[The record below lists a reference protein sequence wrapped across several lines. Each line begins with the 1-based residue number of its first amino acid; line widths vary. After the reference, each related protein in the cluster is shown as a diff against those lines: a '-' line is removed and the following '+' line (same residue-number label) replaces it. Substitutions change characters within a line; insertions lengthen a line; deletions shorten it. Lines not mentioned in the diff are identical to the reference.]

1 MSTGEHQRYRFGP
14 LERRGLIG
22 SLRPSQVFI
31 IAASL
36 TGAVAL
42 MRSLSSGAGVAAAL
56 ALVLASVVFCFWPIS
71 GRSAEE
77 WLPIVGRHAARRFRG
92 RHVQLSPAPQAGTRP
107 TTDGRPE
114 PIAALPEAARDL
126 ELLAAPFHGETVGV
140 IKDRR
145 ARSYT
150 AVLAVRVTS
159 FGLLDRAEQESR
171 QAGWGGV
178 LSGLAREGSPVS
190 RIQWVERTV
199 PADGDEIGRYLGE
212 AWTRDTVAVDSL
224 AMQAYLELTS
234 SAPAATKDHELFVCL
249 QIDAK
254 RAWRQIK
261 RAGGKQGADAGAC
274 GVLLRELEALG
285 EHLTA
290 ADVRVVGALRP
301 GMLAGAVRVA
311 FDPWSRPGLARLA
324 AADPDRDGIDE
335 AAAWPVAADTSWSV
349 YRTDGAVHATYWIAS
364 WPRIDVGAAFL
375 SPLLLNAQMVR
386 AIAVT
391 IEATSPLKAI
401 REVEAART
409 SDFADREL
417 RGRMGFM
424 ETARRRRQTEAVVR
438 REEELADGHAAV
450 RFAGYV
456 TVSARSLEELERNC
470 SEIEHAAQ
478 MARLELL
485 RLHGQQEQAFT
496 YTLPLCRGLR

>member
-1 MSTGEHQRYRFGP
+1 MSTNEHRRYRFGP

-22 SLRPSQVFI
+22 SLRPAQVLV

-36 TGAVAL
+36 TVGVILMRALTGGRGVMAALVVALLAVAI
-42 MRSLSSGAGVAAAL
+42 
-56 ALVLASVVFCFWPIS
+56 CFWPIA

-77 WLPIVGRHAARRFRG
+77 WLPVVTRHVSRRARG

-107 TTDGRPE
+107 APDGRPE
-114 PIAALPEAARDL
+114 PIVALPEVANGL
-126 ELLAAPFHGETVGV
+126 ELLAAPLRGETVGV
-140 IKDRR
+140 IKHRG
-145 ARSYT
+145 AHTYT
-150 AVLAVRVTS
+150 AALAVTVTS

-171 QAGWGGV
+171 QAGWGAV
-178 LSGLAREGSPVS
+178 LAGLAREGSPVS

-212 AWTRDTVAVDSL
+212 AWARDAVAVDSL
-224 AMQAYLELTS
+224 SMQSYLELTNT
-234 SAPAATKDHELFVCL
+234 APAVTTDHELFICL

-261 RAGGKQGADAGAC
+261 RAGGKDGRDAGAC
-274 GVLLRELEALG
+274 GVLLRELEALA
-285 EHLTA
+285 ERLTS
-290 ADVRVVGALRP
+290 ADVRVIGALRP
-301 GMLAGAVRVA
+301 GMLAAAVRVA

-324 AADPDRDGIDE
+324 VADPDRDGIDE
-335 AAAWPVAADTSWSV
+335 AAAWPVGTENSWTF
-349 YRTDGAVHATYWIAS
+349 YRTDGAFHATYWIAS

-375 SPLLLNAQMVR
+375 SPLLLHAQMVR
-386 AIAVT
+386 AIGVSMEP
-391 IEATSPLKAI
+391 ISPLRAI

-409 SDFADREL
+409 TDIADRDL
-417 RGRMGFM
+417 RGRMGFI
-424 ETARRRRQTEAVVR
+424 ETARGRRQTDAVAR

-456 TVSARSLEELERNC
+456 TVSARSAEELDRHC
-470 SEIEHAAQ
+470 SEIEPAAQ
-478 MARLELL
+478 MARLEPP
-485 RLHGQQEQAFT
+485 RLYGQQEEAFT